1 MGAKILLIED
11 DASFRRTVA
20 RVLKLEKYETLE
32 AGTGKLGIEKAK
44 QFPPDLVVLDLVLP
58 GIGGIDVCQALK
70 QDQKTAG
77 VPILILTGE
86 DKDGQEVALLD
97 MGADDYLTKPVK
109 MERLQAHVRALLRR
123 FQFSTQIPSAEIR
136 AGGLDF
142 DYAGKVVILHGK
154 KFPHLTPKEFDLL
167 WELAVRSPK
176 PRDRTAIYKKVW
188 GMDPPSEGSLKTVEV
203 HIRRIRLKLG
213 WRSDEWLLSVPGRGY
228 CLAAPKSSR

>member
-1 MGAKILLIED
+1 MAAKILLIED
-11 DASFRRTVA
+11 DASFRKTVA
-20 RVLKLEKYETLE
+20 KVLKLEKYDTIE

-44 QFPPDLVVLDLVLP
+44 KSPPDLVVLDLVLP

-70 QDQKTAG
+70 QDKKTAG
-77 VPILILTGE
+77 VPILVLTGE

-123 FQFSTQIPSAEIR
+123 FQSTTQILSAELR
-136 AGGLDF
+136 EAGLDF
-142 DYAGKVVILHGK
+142 DVAGKVVMLRGE

-213 WRSDEWLLSVPGRGY
+213 WRSDEWLISVAGRGY
-228 CLAAPKSSR
+228 CLVGPEKAS